1 MFEIGFLVKVEH
13 LSNHGKNRIN
23 EHGAVWEVEKI
34 SPSSILLKSTDGED
48 YRRWFDFNMD
58 RDFAIVDVL
67 TIPEG
72 D

>member
-1 MFEIGFLVKVEH
+1 MFEIGFLVKVEP

-23 EHGAVWEVEKI
+23 EHGAVWEVEKV
-34 SPSSILLKSTDGED
+34 STSSILLKSTDGED

-67 TIPEG
+67 TLPG
-72 D
+72 